1 MTSVGS
7 GSLIIVGLLLLY
19 PTLRAGGLV
28 GTDLVQAVPLVGAAA
43 LTYIILGEFHAEV
56 TFALLIG
63 ALPGVYFG
71 ARVSSRGQA
80 GIVRRALV
88 LVLLAS
94 GLKLVG
100 VSPVGVG
107 IAAIAFVIIGPIVWA
122 VVRSTNGL
130 EHAPRRDPNVP
141 LWRLVWASASGVP
154 PRYQGA
160 SITDEPQADWGRE
173 KSAADPL

>member
-1 MTSVGS
+1 MSAVRPPARAAPSV
-7 GSLIIVGLLLLY
+7 L
-19 PTLRAGGLV
+19 
-28 GTDLVQAVPLVGAAA
+28 LVGAAA
-43 LTYIILGEFHAEV
+43 LTYILLGEFHAEV
-56 TFALLIG
+56 TVALLIG
-63 ALPGVYFG
+63 ALPGVYLG

-100 VSPVGVG
+100 VSPIGVGV
-107 IAAIAFVIIGPIVWA
+107 AAVAVVLVGPVLWA
-122 VVRSTNGL
+122 LVRSTNGFQ
-130 EHAPRRDPNVP
+130 HKPRRDPDVP
-141 LWRLVWASASGVP
+141 LWRLVWVSASGVP

-160 SITDEPQADWGRE
+160 SITDEPRPEWDRE